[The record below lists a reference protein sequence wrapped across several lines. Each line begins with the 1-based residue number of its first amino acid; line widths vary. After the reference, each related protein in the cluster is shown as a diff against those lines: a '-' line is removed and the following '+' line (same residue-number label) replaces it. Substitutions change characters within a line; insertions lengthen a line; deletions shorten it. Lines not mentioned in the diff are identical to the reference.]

1 MANNTITKN
10 TIIIPYTAEATD
22 SAENISSRSSMGTY
36 EMEEAKQAID
46 GEEEESSLFLNL
58 PLVNDGER
66 DESSLVA

>member
-1 MANNTITKN
+1 MANNTTTKN
-10 TIIIPYTAEATD
+10 AIIIPYTAEATD